1 MIMTSQLIA
10 AAIVAAVALFGLGV
24 TTGWIV
30 SHRRH
35 QLTPHQRHQLF
46 GE

>member
-1 MIMTSQLIA
+1 MLMTSQLIA
-10 AAIVAAVALFGLGV
+10 VAAIVAAVALFGLGV

-30 SHRRH
+30 SHRR
-35 QLTPHQRHQLF
+35 QLTAHQRHQLF

>member
-10 AAIVAAVALFGLGV
+10 AAAIAAAVALFGIGV
-24 TTGWIV
+24 TTNWIV
-30 SHRRH
+30 SHRRR
-35 QLTPHQRHQLF
+35 LTPQQRHQLF